1 LIMFADLH
9 VHTSASDGTSSP
21 AEVVRMA
28 GLAGLRAVAVTD
40 HDTMEGVSAA
50 QDTAASAG
58 IDVLGGVELSTDYD
72 GLEVHVLGYCVDP
85 AEPVFQGYL
94 SAFRNARFTRAENMV
109 NKLRALGVNISL
121 DNVLAQAGAG
131 SVGRPHIARALM
143 AAGQINSM
151 AEAFDRYI
159 GFGKAAYVPR
169 LKYRPEEM
177 IKAVI
182 EAGGVPVLAHPGI
195 TCKDD
200 LLLALI
206 EAGLQGLEV
215 AHPQH
220 TREMERH
227 YRELCRSHGLIATG
241 GSDFHGTGVAGH
253 GFLGEAVTPYETVL
267 QLCEQAVKN
276 RRLNRGNTKTG
287 AGER

>member
-1 LIMFADLH
+1 
-9 VHTSASDGTSSP
+9 
-21 AEVVRMA
+21 MA

-40 HDTMEGVSAA
+40 HDTMDGINAA
-50 QDTAASAG
+50 KETADAVG
-58 IDVLGGVELSTDYD
+58 IDVLSGVELSTDYD
-72 GLEVHVLGYCVDP
+72 GVEVHVLGYLTKQAD
-85 AEPVFQGYL
+85 PVFEGYL

-109 NKLRALGVNISL
+109 NKLRALGVDISL
-121 DNVLAQAGAG
+121 EKVMAQAGAG

-143 AAGQINSM
+143 AAGQISSM

-195 TCKDD
+195 TCTDE
-200 LLLALI
+200 LVLTLI

-215 AHPQH
+215 CHPKH
-220 TREMERH
+220 TKEMERR
-227 YRELCRSHGLIATG
+227 YCELCRSYGLIATG
-241 GSDFHGTGVAGH
+241 GSDFHGIGVAGH
-253 GFLGEAVTPYETVL
+253 GALGEAVAPFETVL
-267 QLCEQAVKN
+267 QLREQAVKN
-276 RRLNRGNTKTG
+276 RSLNSGSIRTG

>member
-1 LIMFADLH
+1 MFADLH

-21 AEVVRMA
+21 ADIVRLA
-28 GLAGLRAVAVTD
+28 VLAGLRAVAVTD

-50 QDTAASAG
+50 KDTAESAG
-58 IDVLGGVELSTDYD
+58 IDVLSGVELSTDYD
-72 GLEVHVLGYCVDP
+72 GLEVHVLGYCVKP
-85 AEPVFQGYL
+85 ADPVFQGYL
-94 SAFRNARFTRAENMV
+94 SAFRNARFTRAQNMV
-109 NKLRALGVNISL
+109 DKLRALGVNISL
-121 DNVLAQAGAG
+121 ENVMAQAGAG
-131 SVGRPHIARALM
+131 SVGRPHIARALL
-143 AAGQINSM
+143 AAGQISSIT
-151 AEAFDRYI
+151 EAFDRYI

-195 TCKDD
+195 TCKDE
-200 LLLALI
+200 LVLTLI

-220 TREMERH
+220 SRERERH

-241 GSDFHGTGVAGH
+241 GSDFHGAGVAGH
-253 GFLGEAVTPYETVL
+253 GSLGEAVTPYETVL
-267 QLCEQAVKN
+267 RLREQAAEN
-276 RRLNRGNTKTG
+276 RRLNSGN
-287 AGER
+287 AM